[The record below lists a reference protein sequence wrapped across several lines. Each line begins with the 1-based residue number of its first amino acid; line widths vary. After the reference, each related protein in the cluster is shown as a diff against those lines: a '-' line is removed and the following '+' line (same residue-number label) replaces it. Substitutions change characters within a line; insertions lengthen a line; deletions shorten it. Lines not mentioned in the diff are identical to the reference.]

1 MISGD
6 RNQQQRYCSPA
17 ADSTTPLAEDFNLRN
32 STPPIAVIP
41 APYNFT
47 RENKAGGKNHEREH
61 PEHERQQHARQ
72 TRRAGAFPNR
82 KWGGAKLQYRATA
95 HHRDVHDP
103 HSPLR
108 RSQRLRR
115 AESFPRAGADL
126 PPARDAGRPARW
138 A

>member
-1 MISGD
+1 MNENIQSTNGSSTHV
-6 RNQQQRYCSPA
+6 RHAAPA
-17 ADSTTPLAEDFNLRN
+17 HSQ
-32 STPPIAVIP
+32 IA
-41 APYNFT
+41 N
-47 RENKAGGKNHEREH
+47 G
-61 PEHERQQHARQ
+61 
-72 TRRAGAFPNR
+72 
-82 KWGGAKLQYRATA
+82 GGAKLQYRATA